1 MQVDRWAI
9 KSHFGR
15 AIVSNGAV
23 KVCVPCLLWFRAT
36 TAQMST
42 FGAKLPVAG
51 FDPYETSAT
60 RCSIRGQS
68 TEQSLVSCV
77 LRPPTVEELPTLSAL
92 CLRSKAV
99 WGYGSGF
106 MEACRSE
113 LTIQACELQ
122 STSIA
127 VAEENG
133 KVVGVAQVKVNGG
146 EADLLKLFVEPTT
159 LRGGV
164 GMQLFHWATSEATA
178 MGVIRMFDRSRPRCR
193 TVLSTNGRQ
202 GLRLRSLRLNTRQN
216 ASRSW

>member
-1 MQVDRWAI
+1 MQLAAFNFKGERT
-9 KSHFGR
+9 
-15 AIVSNGAV
+15 
-23 KVCVPCLLWFRAT
+23 LL
-36 TAQMST
+36 AQSYQS
-42 FGAKLPVAG
+42 L
-51 FDPYETSAT
+51 DPYETSAT

-68 TEQSLVSCV
+68 TEPSLVSCV
-77 LRPPTVEELPTLSAL
+77 VRPPTVEELPTLSAL

-146 EADLLKLFVEPTT
+146 EADLLKLFVEPTM
-159 LRGGV
+159 LRRGV
-164 GMQLFHWATSEATA
+164 GMQLFHWAISEATA
-178 MGVIRMFDRSRPRCR
+178 MSAYRMLIEADPDAAPFYRRMGAKDCGFAPSGSIP
-193 TVLSTNGRQ
+193 GRMLPKLVKEL
-202 GLRLRSLRLNTRQN
+202 GSI
-216 ASRSW
+216 